1 MGDLM
6 ETRVIISFSKLS
18 MSIFITFIVGVMFG
32 IILGI
37 YIGNKLKKW

>member
-1 MGDLM
+1 M

-18 MSIFITFIVGVMFG
+18 MSIFITFIIGVLSG
-32 IILGI
+32 VTLGI